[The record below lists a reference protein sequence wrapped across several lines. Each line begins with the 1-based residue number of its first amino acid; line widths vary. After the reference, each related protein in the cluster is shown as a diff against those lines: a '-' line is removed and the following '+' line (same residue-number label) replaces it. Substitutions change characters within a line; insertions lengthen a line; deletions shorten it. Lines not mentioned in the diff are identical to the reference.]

1 MTESVGPVVLASEMG
16 RALVAAIQGEN
27 ANVEV
32 QDRGSYL
39 RVVARGR
46 CAVTRRAV
54 EQALG
59 RPFRLPSDLELI
71 MPAFSGSFSVTED
84 GAAWT
89 LEGNP

>member
-1 MTESVGPVVLASEMG
+1 MDSVGPVVLASEMG

-39 RVVARGR
+39 RVLVRGG

-54 EQALG
+54 EEALG
-59 RPFRLPSDLELI
+59 RPFRLPSDLELV
-71 MPAFSGSFSVTED
+71 MPSFRGSFSVTED
-84 GAAWT
+84 QATWSV
-89 LEGNP
+89 ERRP